1 MNFGNSHMRIHQHRT
16 AQMQGEQE
24 RDVPACIGQAQEREG
39 QTGKGSVDVRKL
51 STHLPLV
58 QIKIVELIGKYEI
71 ETQEEIPGGPYK
83 GEGLTDGRYTLAA
96 DGNEFITANMK
107 IYDGEGDHTLYDSPE
122 VKTQIRIRIRG
133 NTSRKRQEYPFPA
146 MRASNFST
154 MPASKS
160 RVALSMGN
168 IPAASPAP
176 ITFSPV
182 SRQWI

>member
-1 MNFGNSHMRIHQHRT
+1 MP
-16 AQMQGEQE
+16 
-24 RDVPACIGQAQEREG
+24 VPASPSGGARG
-39 QTGKGSVDVRKL
+39 MPGRNVPVGSRSRAPASVRRPA
-51 STHLPLV
+51 SCPAA
-58 QIKIVELIGKYEI
+58 
-71 ETQEEIPGGPYK
+71 
-83 GEGLTDGRYTLAA
+83 RTL
-96 DGNEFITANMK
+96 
-107 IYDGEGDHTLYDSPE
+107 
-122 VKTQIRIRIRG
+122 G